1 MKESKKKKKFTSEE
15 TASFCDQI
23 AMLLNSG
30 IPVYEGAY
38 ILAEEVE
45 DKKTKQVLSRVEEL
59 VKDNMPLY
67 EALED
72 TGAFPEHMVHMVKV
86 GETTGKLEEVL
97 RSLAAYYE
105 RDANVRAGIKSAV
118 VFPVVL
124 FAMMAVIMLV
134 MVFKIIPM
142 FEEMFL
148 ELNAEVADST
158 RSMMNAGVMAGKVL
172 AMVTC
177 VLFVLILFVL
187 LWYRTAAGEHALKKV
202 LSSFGPTRK
211 LTEMMARGQFI
222 SSMALMTVSGMEQ
235 GEALEMAADG
245 CQNPG
250 IGGKIRECAK
260 LAKQG
265 EGFDEALNKSGLIV
279 GRDNRMLAVAQR
291 TGASDEVLQ
300 KLGAQ
305 YDERIGARLNSLSGK
320 IETGLVVVLALMV
333 GTILISIM
341 LPLVSM
347 ISSIG

>member
-1 MKESKKKKKFTSEE
+1 MGEVEKKKKFTSEE

-30 IPVYEGAY
+30 IPLYEGAF

-45 DKKTKQVLSRVEEL
+45 DRRTKQILSHIEEM
-59 VKDNMPLY
+59 VRENHPLY

-72 TGAFPEHMVHMVKV
+72 TGAFPAYMVHMVEV
-86 GETTGKLEEVL
+86 GETTGKLEDVL
-97 RSLAAYYE
+97 RSLANYYE

-118 VFPVVL
+118 TFPVIL

-158 RSMMNAGVMAGKVL
+158 RQMMNAGVMAGKIL
-172 AMVTC
+172 AGITC
-177 VLFVLILFVL
+177 VIFVL
-187 LWYRTAAGEHALKKV
+187 LLFLIVWYRTGAGERAIRRFAEG
-202 LSSFGPTRK
+202 FGPTRK
-211 LTEMMARGQFI
+211 LMQNMAVGQFVA
-222 SSMALMTVSGMEQ
+222 SLGLMTASGMEQ
-235 GEALEMAADG
+235 QEALELAQKGCSNGRIAKKIAD
-245 CQNPG
+245 C
-250 IGGKIRECAK
+250 RAK
-260 LAKQG
+260 LAEG
-265 EGFDEALNKSGLIV
+265 EGFDEALKHSDLLV
-279 GRDNRMLAVAQR
+279 GRDNRMIGVAMK
-291 TGASDEVLQ
+291 TGATDEILQ
-300 KLGAQ
+300 KLGRQ
-305 YDERIGARLNSLSGK
+305 YDEKISAALGSLSGR
-320 IETGLVVVLALMV
+320 IETIMVVALAVMV